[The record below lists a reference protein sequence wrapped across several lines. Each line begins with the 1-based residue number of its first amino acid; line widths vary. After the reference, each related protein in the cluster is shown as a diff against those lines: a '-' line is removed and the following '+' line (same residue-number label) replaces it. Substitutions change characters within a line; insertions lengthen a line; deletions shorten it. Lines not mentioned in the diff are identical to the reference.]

1 MPFAILAYDR
11 PDAGTLRADN
21 RPEHLVHLDRYATKL
36 LAGGAIFA
44 EDGKTPIGSL
54 IIFDSEDRAE
64 VEAFMAADPFSKVD
78 LFASMT
84 IYPWRKVFVGGVRQ
98 S

>member
-1 MPFAILAYDR
+1 MPFAILAFDR
-11 PDAGTLRADN
+11 ADAGSLRADN
-21 RPEHLVHLDRYATKL
+21 RPAHLEHLDRYAPKL